1 MILVVLVQDSWEIRE
16 ILRESFS
23 DSTEIV
29 LLKPLKSFFTIFFSE
44 ISWKNFKIYYHKT
57 GPQLDQQ
64 NQLQF

>member
-29 LLKPLKSFFTIFFSE
+29 LLKPFKSFFTIFFSE

-64 NQLQF
+64 SQPQF